1 VQVQQDHLHLL
12 VALLVLAELLVVQ
25 VAQVVVV
32 LVVVAQVALAA
43 AALVVAA
50 LVVALAALVVVA
62 LVGLDYRP
70 LVVILATILSL
81 KEGKYPVASRLRLPS
96 RNARGVL
103 L

>member
-1 VQVQQDHLHLL
+1 M
-12 VALLVLAELLVVQ
+12 
-25 VAQVVVV
+25 VVV

-50 LVVALAALVVVA
+50 LVVAALVVVA